1 MQYTTLGHSGI
12 KISKLCLGGMSFGEA
27 SPDFHQWTIGP
38 DDTRAVI
45 KRALDLGVN
54 FIDTANCY
62 SFGTS
67 EEYIGAALRDLGV
80 AREDIVLASKV
91 YLNEGKLSAAAI
103 EREIEGSLKRLGTD
117 YLDLYIIHRF
127 DYDTPIEETMEAL
140 DKLVRAGKV
149 RALGAS
155 AMYAYQL
162 HNMQVA
168 AAANGWTKFTSM
180 QCHYN
185 LLYREDER
193 EMIPVCRQYDMAITP
208 YSPMAS
214 GHLTRPT
221 WESSSVR
228 GTTDTTMV
236 NKYDHDRAIDMPV
249 IERVAKV
256 AADHEVPMAEI
267 ALAWHWA
274 RGVEAPIVGCS
285 KPERVDA
292 AVKALDV
299 QLSADEIDFLEEL
312 YQPHALV
319 GPVARP
325 GDKPLAGTTKVKLT
339 R

>member
-38 DDTRAVI
+38 DETREVI
-45 KRALDLGVN
+45 ERAFDSGIN

-67 EEYIGAALRDLGV
+67 EEYIGAALRDLGA
-80 AREDIVLASKV
+80 AREDVVLASKV
-91 YLNEGKLSAAAI
+91 YFNEGGLSAAAI
-103 EREIEGSLKRLGTD
+103 EREIESSLKRLGTD

-127 DYDTPIEETMEAL
+127 DYDVPMEETMEAL
-140 DKLVRAGKV
+140 DRLVRAGKV

-162 HNMQVA
+162 HNMQVIA
-168 AAANGWTKFTSM
+168 EQNGWTKFTSM

-193 EMIPVCRQYDMAITP
+193 EMIPVCRQYGMALTP

-214 GHLTRPT
+214 GHLCRPT
-221 WESSSVR
+221 WESSSKR

-236 NKYDHDRAIDMPV
+236 NKYDHDKTIDLPV

-256 AADHEVPMAEI
+256 AADHGVPMAQV

-285 KPERVDA
+285 KPERVDD
-292 AVKALDV
+292 AVAALDV
-299 QLSADEIDFLEEL
+299 ELSAEEVDFLEEL

-319 GPVARP
+319 GPKGRP
-325 GDKPLAGTTKVKLT
+325 GEKALAGTTNVKT
-339 R
+339 KR